1 MNLRLNFRP
10 DPLKITRTR
19 RTKPRVHL
27 GVICPTGIKIFSWL
41 ATLWG
46 GSILLNTPM
55 LFAIGFVFLFTIGGL
70 TGIILANASLDIALH
85 DSYYV
90 VAHFHYVLSMG
101 AVFALFAGAYFW
113 FPKITGFAYNETYG
127 KIHFWAMF
135 IGVNK
140 LALSGY
146 NTLAMILFDTRI
158 SYLDFIWRTNNNSK
172 RIATLH
178 SDSRDPESTGPG
190 DLTLDQF
197 FPTDS
202 AVGDL
207 LLTKYYLI
215 AQLVG
220 VKSASGAPKASQR
233 LHTKDLFW
241 FVGFTDGDGC
251 ISYYKEKKYENNWRH
266 EYSIGLSIKDIRLLY
281 KVKKF
286 LGCGNVRKYNN
297 VAILTIKKIKH
308 LLTVILPIF
317 DNYPLL
323 TENKRINYLKFRDT
337 LLKKVIASKKSSEVE
352 KKIASVLLENTPKV
366 SKIYNMEIES
376 LLDSPEIPCDFFA
389 NWIVGFTEAEG
400 SFYFV
405 NLQNGGLRPEFRLCQ
420 NDNQTLLGRV
430 RETIKLNRQVSLQT
444 NSKTHYYIVAV
455 SKESVQRTIEFYT
468 NPSLTKFKGIK
479 LLSFQLWL
487 KGIKKINKYNNIPDN
502 Y

>member
-1 MNLRLNFRP
+1 
-10 DPLKITRTR
+10 
-19 RTKPRVHL
+19 
-27 GVICPTGIKIFSWL
+27 
-41 ATLWG
+41 
-46 GSILLNTPM
+46 
-55 LFAIGFVFLFTIGGL
+55 
-70 TGIILANASLDIALH
+70 
-85 DSYYV
+85 
-90 VAHFHYVLSMG
+90 MG
-101 AVFALFAGAYFW
+101 AVFALFSGFYFW
-113 FPKITGFAYNETYG
+113 IGKFTGFQYNVLLSQ
-127 KIHFWAMF
+127 IHFWSLF

-140 LALSGY
+140 LALSGLAPQAPALSGRPRGY
-146 NTLAMILFDTRI
+146 YALAMILFDTRI
-158 SYLDFIWRTNNNSK
+158 SYPCWVTNDTSQ
-172 RIATLH
+172 RIATLRPARPPKGAPRGYH
-178 SDSRDPESTGPG
+178 LDRRKALSTGSAFSALWALRAPQVDAQG
-190 DLTLDQF
+190 AQF
-197 FPTDS
+197 SPS
-202 AVGDL
+202 EYAVGDL

-220 VKSASGAPKASQR
+220 VKNPLGGHKASQR

-251 ISYYKEKKYENNWRH
+251 FTFYKEKKYDNNWRH
-266 EYSIGLSIKDIRLLY
+266 EYSIGLSLKDIRLLY
-281 KVKKF
+281 FLKKF

-297 VAILTIKKIKH
+297 VAIFNIKKIKH

-352 KKIASVLLENTPKV
+352 KKIASVLLDNTPKV
-366 SKIYNMEIES
+366 SNIYNMEIES
-376 LLDSPEIPCDFFA
+376 LLYSSEPANCNPEIPCDFFD

-405 NLQNGGLRPEFRLCQ
+405 NLKNGGLRPEFRLSQ
-420 NDNQTLLGRV
+420 NDNQTLLRRV

-444 NSKTHYYIVAV
+444 NSKNHYYIVAA
-455 SKESVQRTIEFYT
+455 SKDSIKRTIEFYT

-487 KGIKKINKYNNIPDN
+487 KGIKKINKDTNIPDN

>member
-1 MNLRLNFRP
+1 
-10 DPLKITRTR
+10 
-19 RTKPRVHL
+19 
-27 GVICPTGIKIFSWL
+27 
-41 ATLWG
+41 
-46 GSILLNTPM
+46 
-55 LFAIGFVFLFTIGGL
+55 
-70 TGIILANASLDIALH
+70 
-85 DSYYV
+85 
-90 VAHFHYVLSMG
+90 MG
-101 AVFALFAGAYFW
+101 AVFALFSGFYFW
-113 FPKITGFAYNETYG
+113 IGKFTGFQYNVLLSQ
-127 KIHFWAMF
+127 IHFWSLF

-140 LALSGY
+140 LALSGFRPHRGDY
-146 NTLAMILFDTRI
+146 ALAMILFDTRI
-158 SYLDFIWRTNNNSK
+158 SYPCWVTNDTSQ
-172 RIATLH
+172 RIATRGYHLY
-178 SDSRDPESTGPG
+178 RRFALSTGSAFSALLQGALRAPQVDAQG
-190 DLTLDQF
+190 AQF
-197 FPTDS
+197 SPS
-202 AVGDL
+202 EYAVGDL

-220 VKSASGAPKASQR
+220 VKNPLGGHKASQR
-233 LHTKDLFW
+233 LHTKNLFW

-251 ISYYKEKKYENNWRH
+251 FTFYKEKKYDNNWRH
-266 EYSIGLSIKDIRLLY
+266 EYSIGLSLKDIRLLY
-281 KVKKF
+281 FLKKF

-297 VAILTIKKIKH
+297 VAIFNIKKIKH

-352 KKIASVLLENTPKV
+352 KKIASVLLDNTPKV
-366 SKIYNMEIES
+366 SNIYNMEIES
-376 LLDSPEIPCDFFA
+376 LLYSSFARPANCNPEIPSDYFD

-405 NLQNGGLRPEFRLCQ
+405 NLKNGGLRPEFRLSQ
-420 NDNQTLLGRV
+420 NDNQTLLRRV

-444 NSKTHYYIVAV
+444 NSKNHYYIVAA
-455 SKESVQRTIEFYT
+455 SKDSIKRTIEFYT

-487 KGIKKINKYNNIPDN
+487 KGIKKINKYTNIPDN